1 MILIPYKA
9 VPNGL
14 QISRSIADVLEETAG
29 FHGGSRVQTIRKWND
44 ALQGRSDFSLDML
57 YEWLEQSCG
66 GDNAERI
73 GEIKEDMAAFR
84 HQKMLRT
91 LRYTMTGSQTYDYQL
106 WDLDPGCPL
115 KIIDQEIFDH
125 AAEHGFPPDFFT
137 KSYFD
142 GVTVYCMP
150 DGADCSFSQFQSCQF
165 SVCGIRGAVF
175 DNADIYDTDFH
186 SVLLQMVN
194 FTGAAIT
201 HSHFQDSSLASVS
214 FQDARL
220 ESCLTADCEMNR
232 VDFQGAVL
240 DSSSY
245 GRIKAHDILNLSG
258 AAITQGGAT
267 AEEVRRLRLSIF
279 RELGVSISPAR
290 LRPPADRGRNISAP
304 ER

>member
-9 VPNGL
+9 VPSGL
-14 QISRSIADVLEETAG
+14 QISKNIADILEEAAG
-29 FHGGSRVQTIRKWND
+29 SHRGNRVQIIQEWND
-44 ALQGRSDFSLDML
+44 ALQGRFDLSLDML
-57 YEWLEQSCG
+57 YERLEQICDG
-66 GDNAERI
+66 GDPEQIENVKRN
-73 GEIKEDMAAFR
+73 MALFR

-106 WDLDPGCPL
+106 WDLDPGHSL

-142 GVTVYCMP
+142 SVTVYCMP
-150 DGADCSFSQFQSCQF
+150 DGVDCSSSRFHHCSF

-186 SVLLQMVN
+186 SALLQMVN
-194 FTGAAIT
+194 FTGATIT
-201 HSHFQDSSLASVS
+201 HSHFRDCYLASVS

-220 ESCLTADCEMNR
+220 KFCLTADCEMNR

-240 DSSSY
+240 DSSNY
-245 GRIKAHDILNLSG
+245 GRIKARDILNLSG

-267 AEEVRRLRLSIF
+267 AEEIRRLRFSVF

-290 LRPPADRGRNISAP
+290 LRLPADRSKKVSAL